1 MADTESLLKV
11 WRRAFEVNEVTLVCL
26 LAFDAE
32 KTLEILR
39 DAKIL
44 DERLEKIF
52 EERNLTRANK
62 VHFAL
67 SSIDDKGLQAYRAFY
82 LSLCKQKKHAGYM
95 TVSHSILQSLH
106 QLGSEGE
113 DHDLNGGSQDS
124 LDEKTFRRKFATL
137 LQIFKEDNDR
147 EEKNLEVLLQ
157 LEEEVTTIRNQTL
170 HSNKERNSMLFPHS
184 PRMINPQGVLQRSV
198 YRKLYTGLFKMAWN
212 GKDTN
217 AHKLVGRILK
227 MKIPLD
233 LKVVSL
239 EVIHTVDWKMDLEK
253 LQSALAMSQDADC
266 ENQHFLSCRVLR
278 RLAGLHFRA
287 GNTSDARSYNTQAL
301 QLAECMAADIDTVY
315 TYRLQSLLLFEEYK
329 ATHCQT
335 TKRGIYFV
343 VICVCVF
350 VVCTIMLV
358 SVHVH
363 LCCLQR

>member
-1 MADTESLLKV
+1 MADTGSLLKV
-11 WRRAFEVNEVTLVCL
+11 WRRAFEVNEVRLVCL
-26 LAFDAE
+26 LAFDTE
-32 KTLEILR
+32 KTLDILR
-39 DAKIL
+39 DAQIL

-82 LSLCKQKKHAGYM
+82 LSLCKQKQHTGYT
-95 TVSHSILQSLH
+95 TVSHGILQSLH
-106 QLGSEGE
+106 HLGLERE
-113 DHDLNGGSQDS
+113 DLDSNGGSKDS
-124 LDEKTFRRKFATL
+124 LDEKTFRRKFAKL
-137 LQIFKEDNDR
+137 LRIFEEDNDR
-147 EEKNLEVLLQ
+147 EEKDLGVLLQ
-157 LEEEVTTIRNQTL
+157 LEEEVITIRNQTL
-170 HSNKERNSMLFPHS
+170 PKKERNSMLFPHN
-184 PRMINPQGVLQRSV
+184 PCMINPQAVLGRSV

-217 AHKLVGRILK
+217 AHELVDRILK
-227 MKIPLD
+227 MTIPLD

-253 LQSALAMSQDADC
+253 LQSALVMSQDADC

-287 GNTSDARSYNTQAL
+287 GNISDARSYNAQAL

-329 ATHCQT
+329 TTHCQT
-335 TKRGIYFV
+335 AKRGICFV
-343 VICVCVF
+343 VICCSIH
-350 VVCTIMLV
+350 IMLA
-358 SVHVH
+358 SLH
-363 LCCLQR
+363 LCCLQQ